1 MPAAH
6 NNDITMAGLL
16 LNIIS
21 KCSGMSARH
30 IVRYGQSFHY
40 GQMLV
45 QKYENW

>member
-1 MPAAH
+1 MPAAQ

-30 IVRYGQSFHY
+30 IVRYGQSF
-40 GQMLV
+40 QMLV